1 MKNIKAALVGLS
13 IAASGLFAFNSFQ
26 SGSIKGTVTPPDGAK
41 EVWAVSATDT
51 LKAPVNNGAFE
62 LTNAKAGTYKVMID
76 ATDPYKDAVKDG
88 VQVTDGQAT
97 DIGEIKLEK

>member
-1 MKNIKAALVGLS
+1 MKNIKATLLGL
-13 IAASGLFAFNSFQ
+13 AVAVCGLFAFNNFQ
-26 SGSIKGTVTPPDGAK
+26 AGSIKGTINPPDAAK

-62 LTNAKAGTYKVMID
+62 ITNAKAGTYKVMVD

-88 VQVTDGQAT
+88 VQVSDGQAT
-97 DIGEIKLEK
+97 DVGEIKLEK

>member
-1 MKNIKAALVGLS
+1 MKNIKATLLGLTVAVG
-13 IAASGLFAFNSFQ
+13 GLFAFNSFQ
-26 SGSIKGTVTPPDGAK
+26 AGSIKGTVNPTDAAK

-51 LKAPVNNGAFE
+51 LKAPINNGAFE
-62 LTNAKAGTYKVMID
+62 ITNAKAGTYKVMVD

-88 VQVTDGQAT
+88 VQVSDGQAT